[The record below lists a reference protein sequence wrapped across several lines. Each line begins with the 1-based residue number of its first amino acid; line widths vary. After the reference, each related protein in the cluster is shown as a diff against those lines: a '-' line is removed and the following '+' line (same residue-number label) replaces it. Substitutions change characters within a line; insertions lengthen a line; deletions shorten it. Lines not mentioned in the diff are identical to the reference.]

1 MKPLIYRLLT
11 AAQCVVLFCASPHL
25 LADSFSEA
33 DATVGTA
40 YPVEQ
45 RLSFGDG
52 KNSYSALSY
61 TSPSAAGDSPS
72 ALAVGGVNYSFTQ
85 RAGSSF
91 LHFNTTS
98 NDNGTHKLAGG
109 TLGNLRLS
117 FLHGDGDGLNRY
129 RRGISGIESNFFHG
143 SASRP
148 YRYTGAGL
156 AWSWTDDLVSHAG
169 TVTIDAP
176 GVDDRSVH
184 FAGATLGG
192 VSATFYQ
199 VERDIT
205 AGRGLALGW
214 QGRSF
219 SFGFEA
225 IETEQRA
232 SWREITAAYHDK
244 QGGTLRFSLSSGRN
258 DRYANGEDS
267 RVGLTY
273 SFTFGGGPRASGT
286 STTSSFGQNFTAG
299 REAARFDDLTRV
311 GLGAV
316 GIGLVTSSGNP
327 VMDQAARFP
336 TQPNAAFAIMSVVNP
351 ISVSRNRE
359 HGGSIYRNPDGT
371 FSPSQHVVEGT
382 VNSVGF
388 NPHALVPEGTRATAA
403 WHTHGAGLPG
413 YINEFF
419 SPGDITFNHFWG
431 IDGYLGTPMG
441 RMFEYVLAEQ
451 TVYQYVGPGDNE
463 FILPH

>member
-1 MKPLIYRLLT
+1 MKLLVYASLC
-11 AAQCVVLFCASPHL
+11 AALFCAPPNLS
-25 LADSFSEA
+25 ADAFSEA
-33 DATVGTA
+33 SAIFSTP
-40 YPVEQ
+40 YPLDQ

-61 TSPSAAGDSPS
+61 TSPSVAGHSPS
-72 ALAVGGVNYSFTQ
+72 ALVADGLRYSFTQ

-91 LHFNTTS
+91 LHFNTTNS
-98 NDNGTHKLAGG
+98 ENGTHQLAGG
-109 TLGNLRLS
+109 SLGNLRLS

-129 RRGISGIESNFFHG
+129 RSGISGIESNFFHG

-148 YRYTGAGL
+148 YEYTGAAL
-156 AWSWTDDLVSHAG
+156 AWSWTEDLVPHAG

-199 VERDIT
+199 VERNVT

-225 IETEQRA
+225 IESQQRA
-232 SWREITAAYHDK
+232 SWREITTAYHDRS
-244 QGGTLRFSLSSGRN
+244 GRTLRFSLSSGRN
-258 DRYANGEDS
+258 DRYADGEDT

-273 SFTFGGGPRASGT
+273 SFTFGGGRRASGT
-286 STTSSFGQNFTAG
+286 SAISGFGQDFTAG
-299 REAARFDDLTRV
+299 REATRFDELTRF

-327 VMDQAARFP
+327 ALDQAPRFP
-336 TQPNAAFAIMSVVNP
+336 TQPNAAFAVLSVVNP
-351 ISVSRNRE
+351 ISVSGNVE

-371 FSPSQHVVEGT
+371 FSPSPLVVEGT
-382 VNSVGF
+382 VDSVVF
-388 NPHALVPEGTRATAA
+388 NPHDLVPPGTQATAA

-413 YINEFF
+413 YVNEFF
-419 SPGDITFNHFWG
+419 SPGDIAASHYWG

-451 TVYQYVGPGDNE
+451 MIYQYLGPGNNE